1 LEENAM
7 TETEFKD
14 RTKQFALRILKLV
27 DALPRRRSADVL
39 AKQLA
44 RSGTSVGANYRAA
57 CRARSAAEFVAK
69 LGIAEEEA
77 DESAWW
83 IELVTEHGL
92 LPADRLTG
100 LHDEAVALTK
110 MIAASRI
117 TARGNRKSA
126 IENRK
131 S

>member
-1 LEENAM
+1 M
-7 TETEFKD
+7 TEAEFKA
-14 RTKQFALRILKLV
+14 RTKEFALRVLNLV
-27 DALPRRRSADVL
+27 DSLPPKRSADVL

-57 CRARSAAEFVAK
+57 CRARSAAEFEAK

-92 LPADRLTG
+92 LPEERLTG

-110 MIAASRI
+110 MIASSRI
-117 TARGNRKSA
+117 TARANRKSA
-126 IENRK
+126 IQNRK

>member
-1 LEENAM
+1 M
-7 TETEFKD
+7 TENEFKD
-14 RTKQFALRILKLV
+14 RTKQFALRILNLV
-27 DALPRRRSADVL
+27 DALPSKRSADVL

-92 LPADRLTG
+92 LPAERLAG
-100 LHDEAVALTK
+100 LHDEAIALTK

-126 IENRK
+126 IKNRK

>member
-1 LEENAM
+1 M
-7 TETEFKD
+7 TETEFKM
-14 RTKQFALRILKLV
+14 RTKEFALRVLKLV
-27 DALPRRRSADVL
+27 DALPRKRSADVL
-39 AKQLA
+39 GRQVA
-44 RSGTSVGANYRAA
+44 RSATSVGANCRAA
-57 CRARSAAEFVAK
+57 CRGRSMAEFIAK

-83 IELVTEHGL
+83 LELIADHELVT
-92 LPADRLTG
+92 PKRLTG

-117 TARGNRKSA
+117 TARANRKSA

-131 S
+131 

>member
-1 LEENAM
+1 M
-7 TETEFKD
+7 TENEFKD
-14 RTKQFALRILKLV
+14 RTKQFALRILNLV
-27 DALPRRRSADVL
+27 DALPSKRSADVL

-92 LPADRLTG
+92 LPAERLAG
-100 LHDEAVALTK
+100 LHDEAMALTK

-117 TARGNRKSA
+117 TARSNRKSA
-126 IENRK
+126 IGNRK